1 LPSGVSGV
9 GQGSNIVLGPDG
21 NFWFT
26 NGAESIIRMTPTGTM
41 TRYTVPGTGQAASGL
56 VVGPDGNLWFVDL
69 LQNFIGRISP

>member
-1 LPSGVSGV
+1 
-9 GQGSNIVLGPDG
+9 
-21 NFWFT
+21 
-26 NGAESIIRMTPTGTM
+26 M